1 MSRSETLRLI
11 AVFTIVILIGCLLA
25 FCLIQYGNT
34 LSSANSTTS
43 PSPLSWIPEKDGLS
57 IVSHG
62 VEMSAEN
69 DTAVIELIEQFV
81 EGNYGNYYALTSIN
95 TRDAVLHGVALAI
108 QYPEPR
114 ELLWEDYGRGY
125 LVVTPVQVHRIV
137 VLSRNMNGCNS
148 LANLFI
154 YYPADRISCK
164 SISVRQPLHR
174 FICRSVIH
182 TTRERD
188 LRVMIQ

>member
-69 DTAVIELIEQFV
+69 DAEVIELIEQFV

-125 LVVTPVQVHRIV
+125 MVVTPVQVHRIV
-137 VLSRNMNGCNS
+137 VTIPDEPDWDDG
-148 LANLFI
+148 LANFVAVYGEDKRFCHAILLPDEEANKI
-154 YYPADRISCK
+154 LTLL
-164 SISVRQPLHR
+164 SV
-174 FICRSVIH
+174 
-182 TTRERD
+182 EK
-188 LRVMIQ
+188 